1 MNRGTRIAKES
12 EIMKLWAT
20 STILLIAA
28 LALPSIAAAD
38 DPDDIMVIANSSVT
52 ASKITKDE
60 LRDIFLKKR
69 TSWSNSGT
77 VKPINAS
84 DGSELRKEFCEA
96 VLQMTT
102 EEEKR
107 YFQEEKIK
115 QGLTEPNSFS
125 NTQKAV
131 FKLRGAV
138 SYVFRSEF
146 KEGVAKVLLVIPAG

>member
-1 MNRGTRIAKES
+1 MRI
-12 EIMKLWAT
+12 W
-20 STILLIAA
+20 TIQAVLAVA
-28 LALPSIAAAD
+28 LFALPSQASAD
-38 DPDDIMVIANSSVT
+38 DPNDIIVIANSSVK
-52 ASKITKDE
+52 ANSITKDE

-69 TSWSNSGT
+69 TSWSNSGN

-84 DGSELRKEFCEA
+84 DGSPLRARFCEA
-96 VLQMTT
+96 VLQMTP

-115 QGLTEPNSFS
+115 NGVTEPNSFS

-131 FKLRGAV
+131 FKLRGSI

-146 KEGVAKVLLVIPAG
+146 KEGVAKKLLVIPAS

>member
-1 MNRGTRIAKES
+1 MKIWAIA
-12 EIMKLWAT
+12 T
-20 STILLIAA
+20 FLLIAA
-28 LALPSIAAAD
+28 LVLPSTASAD
-38 DPDDIMVIANSSVT
+38 SPNDIIVIAHSSVGT
-52 ASKITKDE
+52 SSISKDV

-69 TSWSNSGT
+69 TSWGNSGN

-84 DGSELRKEFCEA
+84 DGSELRKQFIEQ
-96 VLQMTT
+96 VLLMTP

-115 QGLTEPNSFS
+115 NGLQEPNSFS

-131 FKLRGAV
+131 FKLRGSV
-138 SYVFRSEF
+138 SYVYRSDF

>member
-1 MNRGTRIAKES
+1 
-12 EIMKLWAT
+12 MKFWAI
-20 STILLIAA
+20 STFLLLAA
-28 LALPSIAAAD
+28 LALPSIAAAES
-38 DPDDIMVIANSSVT
+38 PNDIIVIANSSVQ
-52 ASKITKDE
+52 ADGITKDE

-69 TSWSNSGT
+69 TSWGNSGN

-84 DGSELRKEFCEA
+84 DGSDLREQFCEE
-96 VLQMTT
+96 VLQMTP

-115 QGLTEPNSFS
+115 NGLTAPNSFS

-131 FKLRGAV
+131 FKLRGSV
-138 SYVFRSEF
+138 SYVYRSDF